1 MSQEKVDQY
10 KKEKRNRQKIMRREK
25 WIRRIEY
32 GGSAIVLVALLAW
45 FGFAVYKNVEAD
57 KPVVTTTTEMDV
69 TALDSYLSEL
79 SSSEA
84 E

>member
-10 KKEKRNRQKIMRREK
+10 KKEKANRQKIMRRET

-32 GGSAIVLVALLAW
+32 GGSAVVVVALLAW
-45 FGFAVYKNVEAD
+45 FGFAVYKNVESN
-57 KPVVTTTTEMDV
+57 KPIVTTTTEMDV

>member
-10 KKEKRNRQKIMRREK
+10 KKEKANRQKIMRREK

-32 GGSAIVLVALLAW
+32 GGSAVVLVALLAW
-45 FGFAVYKNVEAD
+45 FGFAVYKNVESNR
-57 KPVVTTTTEMDV
+57 PVVTTTTEMDV

>member
-10 KKEKRNRQKIMRREK
+10 KKEKANRQKIMRREK

-32 GGSAIVLVALLAW
+32 GGSAVVLVALLAW
-45 FGFAVYKNVEAD
+45 FGFAVYKNVESN

>member
-1 MSQEKVDQY
+1 
-10 KKEKRNRQKIMRREK
+10 MRREK

-32 GGSAIVLVALLAW
+32 GGSAVVLVALLAW
-45 FGFAVYKNVEAD
+45 FGFAVYKNVESNR
-57 KPVVTTTTEMDV
+57 PVVTTTTEMDV